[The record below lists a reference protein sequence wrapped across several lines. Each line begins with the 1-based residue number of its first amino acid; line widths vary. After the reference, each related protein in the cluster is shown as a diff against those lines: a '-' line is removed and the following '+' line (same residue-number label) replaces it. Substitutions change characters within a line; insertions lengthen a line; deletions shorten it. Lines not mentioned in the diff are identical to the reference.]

1 MTNHTGSTVTID
13 LAEYLDLERTIY
25 AETQDPRLATAYAM
39 SAYPTHQHAELVTL
53 LATQPSTGAFAESS
67 MEIPPSESPLE
78 WAFDA
83 DADGKDQ
90 PR

>member
-53 LATQPSTGAFAESS
+53 LATQPSTGAFAETS
-67 MEIPPSESPLE
+67 MEAESPLE

-83 DADGKDQ
+83 DADRDGDKDQ